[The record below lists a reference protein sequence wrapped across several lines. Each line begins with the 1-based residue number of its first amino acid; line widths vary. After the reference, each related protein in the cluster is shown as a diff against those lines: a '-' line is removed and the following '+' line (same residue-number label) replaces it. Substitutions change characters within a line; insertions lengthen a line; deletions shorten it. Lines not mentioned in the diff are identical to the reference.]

1 MHNENKYFKPSLGD
15 AHKHVWLALPD
26 GHNFCSRVR
35 VRCLASIKP
44 QKKLKGWHISFSHP
58 LVLKIGIFLTWE
70 NFKSY
75 ILTKSNL
82 ALLWQWLAAWKPLKL
97 GSHVSWR
104 RLYVLF
110 RICYFRY
117 LKLNVVLPEHFIC
130 HAKEKDLKIDS
141 AEFQHK
147 SANEFSQKKSHSIKL
162 KTVF

>member
-1 MHNENKYFKPSLGD
+1 MHNKNNYFKPSLGD
-15 AHKHVWLALPD
+15 AHKHVWLASPD

-35 VRCLASIKP
+35 VGWLASIKT
-44 QKKLKGWHISFSHP
+44 QKKLKGWCISISHL
-58 LVLKIGIFLTWE
+58 LVLKIGIFLTWD

-104 RLYVLF
+104 GLYVLF

-117 LKLNVVLPEHFIC
+117 LKLNVVFPEHFIC
-130 HAKEKDLKIDS
+130 HATEKDLKMDS

-147 SANEFSQKKSHSIKL
+147 SAIEFSQKESHSIKL